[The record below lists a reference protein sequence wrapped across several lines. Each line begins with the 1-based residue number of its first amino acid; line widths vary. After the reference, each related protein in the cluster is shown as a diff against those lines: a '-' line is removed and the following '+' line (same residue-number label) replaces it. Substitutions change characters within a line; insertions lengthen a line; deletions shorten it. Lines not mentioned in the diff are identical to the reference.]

1 MKTSL
6 VPSENLSRKIQSLES
21 DIKRQQE
28 RVHDSVDELMH
39 SLQPRN
45 LIRSMVHGVVSNKET
60 RTRAITAGAG
70 VIGAALLKNLL
81 PRALGAVASAVISRI
96 RNRKSKKPLW
106 KR

>member
-6 VPSENLSRKIQSLES
+6 IPSEILSRKIQSLES

-28 RVHDSVDELMH
+28 RVHDSVDELML

-45 LIRSMVHGVVSNKET
+45 LIRSMVHGVVSNPET
-60 RTRAITAGAG
+60 RTKAITAGAG
-70 VIGAALLKNLL
+70 FIGAVLLKHFL
-81 PRALGAVASAVISRI
+81 PRALGAVGSMMISRI